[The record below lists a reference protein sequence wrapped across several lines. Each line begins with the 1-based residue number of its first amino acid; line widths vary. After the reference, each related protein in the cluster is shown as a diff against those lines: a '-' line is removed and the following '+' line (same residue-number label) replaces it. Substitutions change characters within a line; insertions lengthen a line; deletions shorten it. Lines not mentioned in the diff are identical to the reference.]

1 MPNSNRVF
9 RNRQEAGQALSE
21 ALRPLRGTPD
31 LLVLGIPRGGVPVAF
46 EVAKVLQAPLD
57 VFVVRKLGVP
67 SDPEFAMGAI
77 ASGGIRV
84 LHDDTIATLHIQ
96 ADVIDTVARRELAEL
111 QRRETLYRGANA
123 PPDLRDKTLLLVDD
137 GVATGATTKA
147 AIQALRKHHPARLLL
162 AVPTAPASAFDEI
175 QPLVDGFVVLSTPDH
190 FHAVAQ
196 SYAEFPQT
204 TDAEVTN
211 LLELSRTWSK
221 K

>member
-1 MPNSNRVF
+1 MPSSKRVF
-9 RNRQEAGQALSE
+9 SNRQEAGIALAE
-21 ALRPLRGTPD
+21 VLRPLIGTPD

-77 ASGGIRV
+77 ASGGVRI
-84 LHDDTIATLHIQ
+84 LHDDTITTLHIHP
-96 ADVIDTVARRELAEL
+96 DVIDAVARRELAEL
-111 QRRETLYRGANA
+111 QRRETLYRGANE
-123 PPDLRDKTLLLVDD
+123 PPDLRHKTVLLVDD
-137 GVATGATTKA
+137 GIATGASTKA

-175 QPLVDGFVVLSTPDH
+175 QPLVDGFVVLSTPDP
-190 FHAVAQ
+190 FLAVAQ

-204 TDAEVTN
+204 TDAEVTH
-211 LLELSRTWSK
+211 LLKLAQTWSK